1 MRRIKRWKNVS
12 GALWIECE
20 MMIDGKVVDLTYNME
35 LPEIVC
41 KELCEVAAP
50 VNLIEIRI
58 PFLSSGYYDEGK
70 VWGPPENC
78 YPPEGDDER
87 IPDGNSCVKIDNTKR
102 HRLSGEASK
111 ALFDMYEEKI
121 MEVEITLDE
130 D

>member
-1 MRRIKRWKNVS
+1 MGRITRWRNVPA
-12 GALWIECE
+12 ALWLECE
-20 MMIDGKVVDLTYNME
+20 MSLDGTVTDLTHDIE

-41 KELCEVAAP
+41 RELCEVAAP

-70 VWGPPENC
+70 VWGPPEKC

-87 IPDGNSCVKIDNTKR
+87 IPDGNACVKIDNVMR
-102 HRLSGEASK
+102 HTLSAEASK

-121 MEVEITLDE
+121 MEVEITHDDE
-130 D
+130 